1 MIVTRKSMFSGVVR
15 SKELDV
21 TLGELA
27 RWADGMI
34 APTAMPRLDKT
45 EREFVMTGVTD
56 EEWSAEF
63 NDDEE
68 AA

>member
-1 MIVTRKSMFSGVVR
+1 MIIHRKSMFSGVVR

-21 TLGELA
+21 TPGELE
-27 RWADGMI
+27 RWAGGVI
-34 APTAMPRLDKT
+34 ISIAMPRLDKS

-56 EEWSAEF
+56 EEWNAEF
-63 NDDEE
+63 NDNKE